1 MDQENIFR
9 NFCEE
14 NMHCYAFIIIF
25 YGMNFKSKCMHE
37 NVTWNK
43 SMKNMHEYASLWLC
57 LEKILNDG
65 DNLWCKKEELK

>member
-57 LEKILNDG
+57 LKKKILNDG
-65 DNLWCKKEELK
+65 DNL